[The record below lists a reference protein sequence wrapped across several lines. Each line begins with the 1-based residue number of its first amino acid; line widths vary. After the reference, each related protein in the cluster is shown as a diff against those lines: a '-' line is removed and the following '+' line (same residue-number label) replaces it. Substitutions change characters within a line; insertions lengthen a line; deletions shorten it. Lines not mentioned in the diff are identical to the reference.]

1 MRIPFR
7 PYPPMA
13 EADHDGGQQN
23 WKIELKGGGS
33 GTCRGR
39 QDDIAFQPSFLESG
53 KMGRKG
59 IRRGWEEMKRTCVEW
74 FEKYCECLQNMEKR
88 KSV

>member
-33 GTCRGR
+33 GTCSQSLCNIAILSSPLGMRG
-39 QDDIAFQPSFLESG
+39 DVG
-53 KMGRKG
+53 WRK
-59 IRRGWEEMKRTCVEW
+59 RTVWEEMEW
-74 FEKYCECLQNMEKR
+74 T
-88 KSV
+88 